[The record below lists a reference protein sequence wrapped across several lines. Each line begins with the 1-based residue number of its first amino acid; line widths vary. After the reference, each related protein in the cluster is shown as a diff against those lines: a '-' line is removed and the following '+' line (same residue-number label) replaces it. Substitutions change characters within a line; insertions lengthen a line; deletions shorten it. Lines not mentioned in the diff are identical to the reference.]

1 MNREESVKY
10 QNIRLLN
17 IECDQPY
24 DWGAEDVTHIRV
36 RMPVDA
42 AHRSEMLCRGFT
54 YVDRMLDVSVNLT
67 RSKLD
72 FAALVRMQPVLTSQR
87 RDEIYEIARQS
98 FPTDSRFHLNCT
110 PNQEVADVVLRSWVN
125 ALSEYYLCEHRG
137 EAVGFLALTGE
148 GDRRFVHLAAVLE
161 RYRTTGAALSLYAAA
176 ARDCKA
182 AGIRVLNGRISTS
195 NPAVMNL
202 YAFLGGNFSN
212 PTDVY
217 HKEM

>member
-1 MNREESVKY
+1 MNREEWAEY

-17 IECDQPY
+17 IECSQPY
-24 DWGAEDVTHIRV
+24 EWDAGDATHIRV

-42 AHRSEMLCRGFT
+42 AHRSEMLRRGFT
-54 YVDRMLDVSVNLT
+54 YVDRMLDVSINLA

-72 FAALVRMQPVLTSQR
+72 FAALVRMESVITSQR
-87 RDEIYEIARQS
+87 RDEVYKIARQS
-98 FPTDSRFHLNCT
+98 FPTDSRFHLNCV
-110 PNQEVADVVLRSWVN
+110 PNQEVADAVLRGWVD

-137 EAVGFLALTGE
+137 EAIGFLALTGE
-148 GDRRFVHLAAVLE
+148 GEQRFVHLAAVLE
-161 RYRTTGAALSLYAAA
+161 RYRTSGAALSLYASAA
-176 ARDCKA
+176 QNCRA
-182 AGIRVLNGRISTS
+182 AGVRVLNGRISTS

-202 YAFLGGNFSN
+202 YAFLGGTFSN